1 MAALVDPGPRS
12 TEPVLCDLRNLR
24 LSGLNELLAEESA
37 FWNEALSWDFETS
50 ASLVRKFV
58 EIRALNGYAL
68 ICDGQVVGYSYF
80 VFEEH
85 KGLVGD
91 LYVRRQYK
99 TSARELQLLEA
110 VLRDL
115 RHSPQVRRIESQ
127 LMTFVGPIPN
137 EDPYLRTFPR
147 DFLSL
152 RLPLEFPLKPRAIPP
167 RACILPW
174 QEHYQEGAAQ
184 LISMAY
190 RGHVDSEINDQY
202 RSMVGARKF
211 LFNIIQSPGCGNFLQ
226 AASLVAFDSERGV
239 LAGICLAS
247 LVGEESGHITQICVA
262 KEWQARGLGYE
273 LLRQSLELLRQRAVK
288 KVSLTVTS
296 ENTQALA
303 LYERMGFQKTRHFS
317 AYVWE
322 GF

>member
-1 MAALVDPGPRS
+1 MSALLEPGPRS
-12 TEPVLCDLRNLR
+12 SEPELCDLRSLR
-24 LSGLNELLAEESA
+24 ASGLDELLAEESG
-37 FWNEALSWDFETS
+37 FWKDALAWDFANS

-68 ICDGQVVGYSYF
+68 ICEGKVVGYTYF

-91 LYVRRQYK
+91 LYVRRQYRN
-99 TSARELQLLEA
+99 AALELRLLEA
-110 VLRDL
+110 VLLDL

-127 LMTFVGPIPN
+127 LMTFGAPIPQD
-137 EDPYLRTFPR
+137 DPYLRTFPR
-147 DFLSL
+147 DFLSV
-152 RLPLEFPLKPRAIPP
+152 RLPLEFPLKPKAIPP
-167 RACILPW
+167 RVSILPW

-184 LISMAY
+184 LISAAY

-202 RSMVGARKF
+202 RTMAGARKF
-211 LFNIIQSPGCGNFLQ
+211 LFNIIQYPGCGNFFQ
-226 AASLVAFDSERGV
+226 AASLIAFDSDRGV

-262 KEWQARGLGYE
+262 KDWQGRGLGYE
-273 LLRQSLELLRQRAVK
+273 LLRQALELLRERSVK

-296 ENTQALA
+296 ENQQALG
-303 LYERMGFQKTRHFS
+303 LYERMGFHKTRHFS

>member
-1 MAALVDPGPRS
+1 MAALVDPGPRLTDS
-12 TEPVLCDLRNLR
+12 VLCDLRNLR
-24 LSGLNELLAEESA
+24 APGLNELLAEESG
-37 FWNEALSWDFETS
+37 FWNDALSWDFENS

-68 ICDGQVVGYSYF
+68 ICDSQVAGYCYF

-91 LYVRRQYK
+91 LYVRRQYR
-99 TSARELQLLEA
+99 TPERELQLLDA
-110 VLRDL
+110 VLKEL

-127 LMTFVGPIPN
+127 LMTFLGPIPE

-167 RACILPW
+167 RISILPW

-184 LISMAY
+184 LISTAY

-211 LFNIIQSPGCGNFLQ
+211 LFNIIQFPGCGNFLPP
-226 AASLVAFDSERGV
+226 ASLVAFDSERGGI
-239 LAGICLAS
+239 AGICLAS
-247 LVGEESGHITQICVA
+247 LVGDESGHITQICVA
-262 KEWQARGLGYE
+262 KEWQGRGLGYE
-273 LLRQSLELLRQRAVK
+273 MLRRALELLRERAVT

-296 ENTQALA
+296 QNAQALA
-303 LYERMGFQKTRHFS
+303 LYERMGFRKTRHFS